1 MRALG
6 YVLITAGF
14 LAGSVV
20 AVQTAENHINWGW
33 FLPSFAVGVVGIV
46 TVIGG
51 LYLGLP
57 VLAMRTL
64 GYVPGGGLSIGSGPN
79 SSPGVKPSTM
89 P

>member
-1 MRALG
+1 MRPEDFYFLDERLSRGQKLRLFARRSAHYSGATLLG
-6 YVLITAGF
+6 M
-14 LAGSVV
+14 
-20 AVQTAENHINWGW
+20 
-33 FLPSFAVGVVGIV
+33 VGVVAIV

-51 LYLGLP
+51 IYLGLP

-79 SSPGVKPSTM
+79 SSAGVKPSTM